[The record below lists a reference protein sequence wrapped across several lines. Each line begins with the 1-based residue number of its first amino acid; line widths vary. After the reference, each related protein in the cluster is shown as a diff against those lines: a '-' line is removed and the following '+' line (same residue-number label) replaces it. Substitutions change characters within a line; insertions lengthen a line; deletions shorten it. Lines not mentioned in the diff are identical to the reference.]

1 MLSTNDPLL
10 LRHDD
15 GRGVTTLTLNRPQA
29 FNALSED
36 MLAALQRELDVLSAD
51 AQLRVLVIAAGG

>member
-1 MLSTNDPLL
+1 MLTTDDPIL

-29 FNALSED
+29 FNSLKTCWLHCSTNSTA
-36 MLAALQRELDVLSAD
+36 
-51 AQLRVLVIAAGG
+51 

>member
-1 MLSTNDPLL
+1 MLTTDDPLL

-29 FNALSED
+29 FNSLSEGLLRALQTELD
-36 MLAALQRELDVLSAD
+36 LLAADER
-51 AQLRVLVIAAGG
+51 LRVLVIA